1 MSAPFDDAF
10 AGCLRGRSS
19 DFHELLKRIVK
30 MNWISHSHLP
40 TDSYSFYFAP
50 DKKAGLIAWL

>member
-19 DFHELLKRIVK
+19 DFHEWLKRIVK
-30 MNWISHSHLP
+30 MNWIFFILLCRNGKVNARL
-40 TDSYSFYFAP
+40 FV
-50 DKKAGLIAWL
+50 

>member
-19 DFHELLKRIVK
+19 DFHELLKRIGFFSYYFVEMEK
-30 MNWISHSHLP
+30 SML
-40 TDSYSFYFAP
+40 DSLY
-50 DKKAGLIAWL
+50 KN

>member
-30 MNWISHSHLP
+30 MNWIFFILLCRNGKVNARL
-40 TDSYSFYFAP
+40 FV
-50 DKKAGLIAWL
+50 